1 MYTQATDRR
10 SINAKG
16 WPGTQEAEAGKAEN
30 DSCLTLAKGNGGLDT
45 LTEEEVSDAL
55 SG

>member
-1 MYTQATDRR
+1 MPPSDRR
-10 SINAKG
+10 SLNAKG
-16 WPGTQEAEAGKAEN
+16 WPGTQEAEAGKAED

-55 SG
+55 FG